1 VGNDSWGL
9 DLPEVDL
16 IDEYRTPV
24 N

>member
-24 N
+24 S